1 MLYKLIVYMGD
12 WTETYNDVFFIS
24 IGTTIFLFLGTL
36 VKYGFRSKCD
46 NIELCYGL
54 IKVHRRV
61 ELESSDDENQEEKK
75 ENTV

>member
-1 MLYKLIVYMGD
+1 MGD

-24 IGTTIFLFLGTL
+24 IGTTIFLFLETL

-61 ELESSDDENQEEKK
+61 ELESSDDDNQEEKK

>member
-1 MLYKLIVYMGD
+1 MGH

-54 IKVHRRV
+54 IKIHRRV
-61 ELESSDDENQEEKK
+61 ELETSDDENQEEKK
-75 ENTV
+75 NNV

>member
-1 MLYKLIVYMGD
+1 MGD

-24 IGTTIFLFLGTL
+24 IGTSIFLFLGTL

-61 ELESSDDENQEEKK
+61 ELESSDDDNQEEKK

>member
-1 MLYKLIVYMGD
+1 MGH

-61 ELESSDDENQEEKK
+61 ELESSDDDNQEEKK
-75 ENTV
+75 DNTV

>member
-1 MLYKLIVYMGD
+1 MGA

-54 IKVHRRV
+54 IKIHRRV
-61 ELESSDDENQEEKK
+61 ELESSDDDNQEEKK

>member
-1 MLYKLIVYMGD
+1 MAD

-61 ELESSDDENQEEKK
+61 ELESSDDDNQEEKK

>member
-1 MLYKLIVYMGD
+1 MGD

-24 IGTTIFLFLGTL
+24 IGTTIFIFLGTL

-46 NIELCYGL
+46 NIEVCYGL
-54 IKVHRRV
+54 IKVLRRV
-61 ELESSDDENQEEKK
+61 ELESSDDDNQEEKK

>member
-1 MLYKLIVYMGD
+1 MGD

-24 IGTTIFLFLGTL
+24 IGTTIFIFLGTL

-46 NIELCYGL
+46 NIEVCYGL

-61 ELESSDDENQEEKK
+61 ELESSDDENQEEKRD
-75 ENTV
+75 NNV

>member
-1 MLYKLIVYMGD
+1 MGD

>member
-1 MLYKLIVYMGD
+1 MGD

-24 IGTTIFLFLGTL
+24 IGTTIFIFLGTL

-46 NIELCYGL
+46 NIEVCYGL

>member
-1 MLYKLIVYMGD
+1 MGD

-61 ELESSDDENQEEKK
+61 ELESSDDDNQEEKK
-75 ENTV
+75 DNAV

>member
-1 MLYKLIVYMGD
+1 MGD

-61 ELESSDDENQEEKK
+61 ELESSDDDNQEEKK
-75 ENTV
+75 KILYD

>member
-1 MLYKLIVYMGD
+1 MGD
-12 WTETYNDVFFIS
+12 WTETFNDVFFIS
-24 IGTTIFLFLGTL
+24 IGTTLFLFLGTL

-61 ELESSDDENQEEKK
+61 ELESSDDDNQEEKK

>member
-1 MLYKLIVYMGD
+1 MGD
-12 WTETYNDVFFIS
+12 WTESYNDVFFIS

-54 IKVHRRV
+54 IKIHRRV
-61 ELESSDDENQEEKK
+61 ELESSDDDNQEEKK

>member
-1 MLYKLIVYMGD
+1 MGH

-61 ELESSDDENQEEKK
+61 ELESSDDDNQEEKK

>member
-1 MLYKLIVYMGD
+1 MGD

-61 ELESSDDENQEEKK
+61 ELESSDDDNQEEKK
-75 ENTV
+75 ENGV

>member
-1 MLYKLIVYMGD
+1 MGD

-24 IGTTIFLFLGTL
+24 IGVTIFLFFGTL
-36 VKYGFRSKCD
+36 VKYGLRSKCD

-61 ELESSDDENQEEKK
+61 ELESSDDDNQEEKK
-75 ENTV
+75 E